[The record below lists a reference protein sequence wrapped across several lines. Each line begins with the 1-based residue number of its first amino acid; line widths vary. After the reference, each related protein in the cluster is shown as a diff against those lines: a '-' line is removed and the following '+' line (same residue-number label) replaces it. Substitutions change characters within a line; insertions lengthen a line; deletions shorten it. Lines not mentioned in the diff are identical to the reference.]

1 MRLFAA
7 IAISCRE
14 TKSAKTPL
22 RGARPARSRPLQGL
36 LFTTEIR
43 EDTEIVQQ
51 GRHAACPSPSG
62 RGRGPLRSSGRVRG
76 KPSPDVPLT
85 LPSLRDGSLPLPQA
99 GEGQELVRPM
109 L

>member
-22 RGARPARSRPLQGL
+22 RCARPARSRPLQGL
-36 LFTTEIR
+36 LFTTEIT

-51 GRHAACPSPSG
+51 GRHAACPSLSRRERGKNLCDQCYSPALGRRGGSRLF
-62 RGRGPLRSSGRVRG
+62 RGRLFTGGADDRERG
-76 KPSPDVPLT
+76 F
-85 LPSLRDGSLPLPQA
+85 Q
-99 GEGQELVRPM
+99 
-109 L
+109 